1 MSELT
6 GENRSNGRFEP
17 GRSGNPAGRPK
28 GARGHATLAAEAMLE
43 EKVQAVI
50 DNLIDRALAGSIPAT
65 RLCLDRTM
73 VQPRDRIAL
82 DIPTLRSP
90 SDVVDASAA
99 LVAAVAAGEIS
110 PRAAKEMMAVLGAHL
125 ALLQAAAS
133 DAPDQARPEAQ
144 GEAAR
149 VVAEVETEA
158 GAEAVADDGG
168 RDADRPSIGNRRAR
182 RRAQALATRGRGT
195 LEAVRGAVS
204 LRAASFPP
212 EGSARAEIRAHC
224 R

>member
-28 GARGHATLAAEAMLE
+28 GARGHATRVAEAMLE
-43 EKVQAVI
+43 EKVQTVV

-65 RLCLDRTM
+65 RLFLDRTTRH
-73 VQPRDRIAL
+73 PRDRIDL
-82 DIPTLRSP
+82 DIPALRAP

-99 LVAAVAAGEIS
+99 LVAAVAAGEVS

-133 DAPDQARPEAQ
+133 DTSDHAEPAAQ
-144 GEAAR
+144 VEAAS
-149 VVAEVETEA
+149 EIVE
-158 GAEAVADDGG
+158 AEAAADHGC
-168 RDADRPSIGNRRAR
+168 RDADQPSIGNRRAR
-182 RRAQALATRGRGT
+182 RRAQALATRGGAT
-195 LEAVRGAVS
+195 PAVGH
-204 LRAASFPP
+204 
-212 EGSARAEIRAHC
+212 GARAKRPRSGPSATAADRTC
-224 R
+224 SASALP